1 LTAPNI
7 YVDYL
12 QPAEGVETPP
22 TVTLALT
29 YGELQIDVLEQVPGI
44 LQVIDHVVND
54 EVAQVQRLVKLIQSA
69 VPVASKKDG
78 SAVAPKPVKFHAAVL
93 AGKLMVNFSLLQA
106 LSYRME
112 TTTASFRVAPS
123 LVKEHTLGIDFDVG
137 AQNHAFVNHSGNE
150 DQEQGLLEIPPINGH
165 VGLEL
170 APKETRLSV
179 ATTVKRIEIDAGTIQ
194 GIVTIIN
201 KKEVQDVLSE
211 IKAGVEDIKQS
222 VREVFP
228 IDLQAAPRPS
238 VRPSPDKLLIYDV
251 QFALL
256 GVRVSART
264 PHLAAHSTAEM
275 ELGIG
280 PLHAKASNQ
289 ANIDAGDPSLFPE
302 VKGKVQ
308 DVGATLSIL
317 EGQTRRQVGNASLA
331 AVLDITLHKDAN
343 GVFTRD
349 LAVRSP
355 GLEVNAHPETAAII
369 VDVAN
374 HMQDR
379 IKELDLSRELDY
391 IRRLRAQRKHR
402 LVKTISGRERKGSE
416 AGMPFSATDLLAM
429 RVTVEFSGIQVAWL
443 VDPSYALNSRSAV
456 QDLVLS
462 LARVEFTTR
471 GGHEA
476 RLTMQDLQ
484 LQLVPKKANKIKRTL
499 NSALLPEVGFSVGYW
514 SQDRNR
520 SMAFKATGKP
530 LDIRLESKFIVPVSG
545 VQKSIEFAI
554 ERFRTGTANWQ
565 STPTTSG
572 APRTK
577 LLGKNHF
584 ASLLVEADFAG
595 AHVYLQGSGPSDP
608 SSSTITAASQEKA
621 KQGRYGQFSPDG
633 GTLSTSL
640 KAPGIALKLEYNDT
654 EARPHVSG
662 ELRVDASKNLLLPN
676 VVPLILEVSN
686 SVKEVMRSREN
697 KESTTTPAA
706 PVPKNDVK
714 AAQRFFEDDSLVKAD
729 PTAIFGKTKVNLG
742 LRICKQEFGL
752 TCQPIAKVDAVAE
765 LEDFYFTVNT
775 LDSEDQGHFFAM
787 SAVLTKLSARVKHVY
802 SREPTFSF
810 DMDSIVMSLM
820 NSKHFS
826 GVNGISAILKINPT
840 KTSVNAKQLQDLLLF
855 REIWLPPEIRN
866 AQAFAQQSPQ
876 SQSDDYLVQRYQA
889 VAAAAAFPWNATVSI
904 AELGIDL
911 DLGQSIG
918 KSTFTMSNLWA
929 SSQKTSNWE
938 QNLCIGFDDMAA
950 NSHGRMSGFIQL
962 NKFGVRTSIC
972 WPEESQQA
980 HRTPLIQASAG
991 FRRLRAKAA
1000 FDYQAFAFG
1009 DIEGFDFLMYNVRN
1023 PRAEDQDRL
1032 VAVLDCEKAYVF
1044 CTSTSPAQAFGLYQA
1059 FDRLIQEKQTAFEQS
1074 LKDIEKHLRRDS
1086 TAVPTRPPPPR
1097 RTTSKLM
1104 RAQSRTPFALHTDVV
1119 VTVGAIS
1126 VGAFPGT
1133 FFDSQI
1139 LKFEATNIQARFA
1152 VGLENGRIHSGL
1164 GMTLGQLQVALGS
1177 VKRVTVPKTLGD
1189 ITVDEVI
1196 SSAVNSKGG
1205 TILRVPKVVASMQT
1219 WQAPESNNIEY
1230 VFKSLFEG
1238 KVDVGWNLSRINFIK
1253 GMYVA
1258 HTRALASRLGKPLPE
1273 SAVKI
1278 TAGPQK
1284 DTEGSD
1290 IPKDTLRP
1298 PGSELEQQKITAE
1311 VNLPQSK
1318 YEYNALEPPIIET
1331 PQLRDMGE
1339 ATPPLEWIGLHRD
1352 RLPNIT
1358 HQIIIVSLLEVA
1370 KEVEDA
1376 YGRILGSS

>member
-1 LTAPNI
+1 
-7 YVDYL
+7 
-12 QPAEGVETPP
+12 
-22 TVTLALT
+22 
-29 YGELQIDVLEQVPGI
+29 
-44 LQVIDHVVND
+44 
-54 EVAQVQRLVKLIQSA
+54 
-69 VPVASKKDG
+69 
-78 SAVAPKPVKFHAAVL
+78 
-93 AGKLMVNFSLLQA
+93 M
-106 LSYRME
+106 
-112 TTTASFRVAPS
+112 
-123 LVKEHTLGIDFDVG
+123 
-137 AQNHAFVNHSGNE
+137 
-150 DQEQGLLEIPPINGH
+150 
-165 VGLEL
+165 
-170 APKETRLSV
+170 
-179 ATTVKRIEIDAGTIQ
+179 
-194 GIVTIIN
+194 
-201 KKEVQDVLSE
+201 
-211 IKAGVEDIKQS
+211 IKATPE
-222 VREVFP
+222 
-228 IDLQAAPRPS
+228 
-238 VRPSPDKLLIYDV
+238 KLLVYDV
-251 QFALL
+251 RFALL

-264 PHLAAHSTAEM
+264 PHLAAHSTAEL

-302 VKGKVQ
+302 VKGKVE
-308 DVGATLSIL
+308 DVGARLAIL
-317 EGQTRRQVGNASLA
+317 EGQTRRQVGSAKLS
-331 AVLDITLHKDAN
+331 AVLDITMHKDEK

-349 LAVRSP
+349 LTVRSP
-355 GLEVNAHPETAAII
+355 GLVVNAYPETAAII

-379 IKELDLSRELDY
+379 IKDLDLSREMEY

-402 LVKTISGRERKGSE
+402 LVKSISGRERKGSE

-429 RVTVEFSGIQVAWL
+429 RVTVEFSGILVAWL
-443 VDPSYALNSRSAV
+443 VDPSYARNTNSTV

-484 LQLVPKKANKIKRTL
+484 LQLVPKTANKIQRTL

-520 SMAFKATGKP
+520 SLAFRATGKP

-577 LLGKNHF
+577 LFGKNHF

-608 SSSTITAASQEKA
+608 TLSTIAAASRERA
-621 KQGRYGQFSPDG
+621 QGRYGQFSPEG
-633 GTLSTSL
+633 GTLHTSL

-654 EARPHVSG
+654 EARPQVSG
-662 ELRVDASKNLLLPN
+662 ELRVDASKNMLLPN

-686 SVKEVMRSREN
+686 SVKEVMQSNE
-697 KESTTTPAA
+697 KSDTPTTPSL
-706 PVPKNDVK
+706 PVAKNDQK
-714 AAQRFFEDDSLVKAD
+714 PSQRFFEDDSLVKAD

-742 LRICKQEFGL
+742 LRVCKQEFGL
-752 TCQPIAKVDAVAE
+752 TCQPIAKVDAIAE

-787 SAVLTKLSARVKHVY
+787 SAVLTKLSTRVKHVY

-840 KTSVNAKQLQDLLLF
+840 KTSINAKQLQDLLLF

-866 AQAFAQQSPQ
+866 AQYHNPQSQP
-876 SQSDDYLVQRYQA
+876 SQSDDYLVQRYKS

-904 AELGIDL
+904 AELGVEL

-918 KSTFTMSNLWA
+918 KTSFMMSNLWA
-929 SSQKTSNWE
+929 SSQKASNWE
-938 QNLCIGFDDMAA
+938 QNLCIGIDDVAA

-972 WPEESQQA
+972 WPEESQNSR
-980 HRTPLIQASAG
+980 RTPLIQASVG

-1059 FDRLIQEKQTAFEQS
+1059 FDRLVQEKQAAFDQS

-1086 TAVPTRPPPPR
+1086 TAPPTRPAPAQR
-1097 RTTSKLM
+1097 SSSQIK
-1104 RAQSRTPFALHTDVV
+1104 RAESRTPFALHTDVV

-1196 SSAVNSKGG
+1196 SSAINSKGG
-1205 TILRVPKVVASMQT
+1205 TILRVPRVVATMQT
-1219 WQAPESNNIEY
+1219 WQVPESNHIEY

-1278 TAGPQK
+1278 TAGPQQQQQK
-1284 DTEGSD
+1284 EDENTTTAAAHEEDSAAAASKNTLTPSGSD
-1290 IPKDTLRP
+1290 QDQDHDQNQQ
-1298 PGSELEQQKITAE
+1298 QQKITAE

-1318 YEYNALEPPIIET
+1318 YDYRALEPPIIET

-1339 ATPPLEWIGLHRD
+1339 ATPPLEWIGLNRD
-1352 RLPNIT
+1352 RLPNVT
-1358 HQIIIVSLLEVA
+1358 HQIIIVSLLEVV